1 MAGKQ
6 IAIAGASCY
15 LLGAIAT
22 AVLLSRG
29 DTDSLSMAMRTTV
42 ISSCGFYIGAV
53 GLGLWALG
61 K

>member
-1 MAGKQ
+1 MNGKQ

-29 DTDSLSMAMRTTV
+29 DTDSLNMATRTV
-42 ISSCGFYIGAV
+42 FVSSCGFYVGAI